1 MADPFDRHDTA
12 AARGC
17 AVGVCL
23 GGCICL
29 ALAALIAW
37 VVL

>member
-1 MADPFDRHDTA
+1 MTDPLDRHDTA

-23 GGCICL
+23 GGCIFL
-29 ALAALIAW
+29 ALAALIVWA
-37 VVL
+37 VL